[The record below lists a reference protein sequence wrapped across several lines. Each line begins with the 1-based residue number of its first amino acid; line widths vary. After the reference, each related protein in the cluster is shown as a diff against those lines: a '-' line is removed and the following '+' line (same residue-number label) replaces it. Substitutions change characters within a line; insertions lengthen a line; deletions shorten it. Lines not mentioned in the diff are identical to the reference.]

1 MAIPN
6 AAPTTGRLCASFAA
20 LCLQHC
26 VYKLLSQRAGSRHCP
41 LRLPWRLV
49 GGGARAVSNSSQD
62 LTRCRSA
69 GPQPSRLCWHHVAR
83 CLRFRARFGLQTRVP
98 SGRGLGPKPGSSTA
112 WRATSRGGPW
122 TPGTRDTHGAPV
134 EFGRVARGKL
144 LSQAC
149 DDRLGFS
156 GGPWCPAA
164 RSGRV
169 VPHCALARVR
179 GCSARACA
187 TRTAAQEAEARAR
200 QPPSARAGLQADA
213 CERSLG

>member
-1 MAIPN
+1 ML
-6 AAPTTGRLCASFAA
+6 R
-20 LCLQHC
+20 QR
-26 VYKLLSQRAGSRHCP
+26 RAGFARRLLRCVCNIVSTNFCP
-41 LRLPWRLV
+41 SELAHGTAHFACH
-49 GGGARAVSNSSQD
+49 GGWWTVVPVRTQTALKTLLGAAV
-62 LTRCRSA
+62 A
-69 GPQPSRLCWHHVAR
+69 GPQPSRLCWHHVAW

-156 GGPWCPAA
+156 GGPWGSTA

-169 VPHCALARVR
+169 VPHGAEARDR